1 MILATEIILLV
12 LVVAAS
18 YQTFAH
24 SSPSLK
30 APTAEMFAVLVA
42 HMRRAQYTAFILA
55 LSCLAALVVLEVCK

>member
-1 MILATEIILLV
+1 MILATEIVLLV

-30 APTAEMFAVLVA
+30 AADSESLEALVA
-42 HMRRAQYTAFILA
+42 HMRRAQYTAFIL
-55 LSCLAALVVLEVCK
+55 SCLAALVVLEVCS